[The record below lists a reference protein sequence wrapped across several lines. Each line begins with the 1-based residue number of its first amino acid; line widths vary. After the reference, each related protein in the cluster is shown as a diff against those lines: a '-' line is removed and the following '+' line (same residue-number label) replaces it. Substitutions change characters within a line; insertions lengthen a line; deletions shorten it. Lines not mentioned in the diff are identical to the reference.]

1 MLLALKVAANVI
13 AEGRDFVPRRW
24 RPEAAA
30 GSVEH
35 ADRKGNG
42 PTPAHYVGAWRP
54 MPSRQLHHRAWQRTQ
69 SRVHNDDNVDSGA
82 AWRHQPESTEAE
94 ATGGGRVV
102 KDFNLA
108 RAQLLARVAAPDVAA
123 NVLKLAYV
131 ITYKRMNVDSK
142 MTTVGHETLAADL
155 KVTVRTVQSLLT
167 TLEPFGL
174 VIERGGGRNK
184 LSVYR
189 IGSIA
194 SEAESANVVSPYDAE
209 RTKRIAS
216 FAETAKPDSL
226 FPELTTPRAS
236 KQMPGDGFAAFWQAY
251 PRRVAAMVT
260 ARPAVVDSHKKH
272 LLASASDSQALVGR
286 RRSDC
291 RGRHRNHLDHLAC
304 APVFSRVGENRGQLQ
319 CTSKLVKHYR

>member
-1 MLLALKVAANVI
+1 VAANVI

-35 ADRKGNG
+35 ADRKGKDQPLRTMWG
-42 PTPAHYVGAWRP
+42 LGVLCPLGSFTIEHG
-54 MPSRQLHHRAWQRTQ
+54 SEHRAEFTMTTTGLI
-69 SRVHNDDNVDSGA
+69 DSGA

-131 ITYKRMNVDSK
+131 ITYKHMNVDSK
-142 MTTVGHETLAADL
+142 MATVGHETLAADL
-155 KVTVRTVQSLLT
+155 NVTVRTVQCLLT
-167 TLEPFGL
+167 TLESFGL
-174 VIERGGGRNK
+174 VIERGGGRNN

-194 SEAESANVVSPYDAE
+194 SERESANAVSPYDAE

-226 FPELTTPRAS
+226 FPELTPPTRAS
-236 KQMPGDGFAAFWQAY
+236 KQVVDDGFAAFWQAY
-251 PRRVAAMVT
+251 PRRVAAMVM
-260 ARPAVVDSHKKH
+260 ARPAVADSHKKH

-291 RGRHRNHLDHLAC
+291 RGRHRRKSLG
-304 APVFSRVGENRGQLQ
+304 P
-319 CTSKLVKHYR
+319 T